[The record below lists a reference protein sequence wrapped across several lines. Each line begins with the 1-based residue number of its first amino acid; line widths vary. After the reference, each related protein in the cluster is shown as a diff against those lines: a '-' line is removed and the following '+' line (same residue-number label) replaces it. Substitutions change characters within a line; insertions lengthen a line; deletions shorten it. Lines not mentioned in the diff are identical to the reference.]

1 MILFHMACNKI
12 KLERKISPNFWEVK
26 LLKYS
31 LKKKDLQQTLK
42 IYSSLKT
49 SWKLPN
55 CSWNNL
61 KNILKISETSSWIP
75 PTNFSNCITFKS
87 SSKRVDKNPKALW
100 RLFLKSWS
108 IFQKLLT
115 KKLRSVFF
123 FFFFVSPIFLFWKHL
138 EIWIP
143 KIYR

>member
-1 MILFHMACNKI
+1 MILFHMAYNKI

-31 LKKKDLQQTLK
+31 PKKNLQQTLK
-42 IYSSLKT
+42 MYSSLKT
-49 SWKLPN
+49 SWRLPN
-55 CSWNNL
+55 YSWNIL

-75 PTNFSNCITFKS
+75 PTNFSNCVTFKS
-87 SSKRVDKNPKALW
+87 SSKRVEKNPKALW
-100 RLFLKSWS
+100 RLFLKLWS

-123 FFFFVSPIFLFWKHL
+123 FFPLIFLFWKHL
-138 EIWIP
+138 ETWIP
-143 KIYR
+143 KIYS